1 MTDAPEDPRTRWRS
15 SWLLAAFVT
24 CAAIGVPIM
33 TAAWTAI
40 PFANEEDSESARH
53 GFAPS
58 GPGLLIVTLVFIAMA
73 HLVGWGLLRGI
84 ASGAPGGSRRHTM
97 LALWTAAA
105 VSAAGLVGALALTGG
120 QLFAPYP
127 RPFIP

>member
-1 MTDAPEDPRTRWRS
+1 MTATPEDPRTRWRS

-40 PFANEEDSESARH
+40 SFAHEEDAEAGTR
-53 GFAPS
+53 GLAPS
-58 GPGLLIVTLVFIAMA
+58 GPGILIVTAGVIAMA

-84 ASGAPGGSRRHTM
+84 AHGAPGSSRRHTTM
-97 LALWTAAA
+97 ALWTVAA
-105 VSAAGLVGALALTGG
+105 VSAAGLVGALALTEG

-127 RPFIP
+127 RPFVP